1 MTVRIL
7 VADDSI
13 TIQKIVAMAFENEDA
28 EVEGIGDGQKAFDR
42 IPDFKPD
49 IVLADVDMPGLNG
62 FQLCK
67 KIKGAS
73 NLKNIK
79 VMLLSS
85 DFEGFDERLFKKCRA
100 ENHISKPFK
109 SVDIV
114 EMVTRVMEEAKTTE
128 DEDEPVLQEN
138 AAEEGLSND
147 NDDEPS
153 LEELLESVEKL
164 SIDSKELLDTEVLRD
179 DIEDAPPLADSE
191 EPDLLEEQTFSED
204 VYAEVQPRKTENLDD
219 LNSAFKEIVA
229 GDLKQQSV
237 ALFNIKESEMS
248 ALGGIIPEPEEVS
261 ERIAPE
267 GFSESE
273 RRAHPAKEID
283 ENQNAITGKSLFK
296 STHYQGS
303 HLQEMEYENSLGRLN
318 KVTGEQVKHTLEK
331 LLDSSLQNEMN
342 DLSEIIEKTIR
353 EVIREITPE
362 IARSVIREEIEKVK
376 KI

>member
-7 VADDSI
+7 VADNSI

-28 EVEGIGDGQKAFDR
+28 EVEGIGNGQKAFDR

-73 NLKNIK
+73 DLKSIK
-79 VMLLSS
+79 VMLLAS
-85 DFEGFDERLFKKCRA
+85 DFECFDEELFKKCRA

-114 EMVTRVMEEAKTTE
+114 EMVTRVMEEGDTTKYA
-128 DEDEPVLQEN
+128 DEPALQEN
-138 AAEEGLSND
+138 IAEEGPGND

-153 LEELLESVEKL
+153 LEELLESVKKL
-164 SIDSKELLDTEVLRD
+164 SIDSKNFLDTEGIIE
-179 DIEDAPPLADSE
+179 DIEDAPLLAEFE
-191 EPDLLEEQTFSED
+191 EPEMEEQTFSED
-204 VYAEVQPRKTENLDD
+204 VYAEVQPRNRGNPEDLD
-219 LNSAFKEIVA
+219 STFKEIIA

-237 ALFNIKESEMS
+237 ASSNIKEPEMS
-248 ALGGIIPEPEEVS
+248 FLGGIIPEPEES
-261 ERIAPE
+261 LERVAP
-267 GFSESE
+267 GAFSESE
-273 RRAHPAKEID
+273 RRPHPAEEID
-283 ENQNAITGKSLFK
+283 ENQNAITGLSSFE

-303 HLQEMEYENSLGRLN
+303 HLQEREYENSRGRLD
-318 KVTGEQVKHTLEK
+318 KVTAEQVKHILEK
-331 LLDSSLQNEMN
+331 LLDSSMQNEMTG
-342 DLSEIIEKTIR
+342 LSETIVKTIR

-376 KI
+376 KV

>member
-49 IVLADVDMPGLNG
+49 IVLADLDMPGLNG
-62 FQLCK
+62 FQLCR

-73 NLKNIK
+73 DLKNIK

-85 DFEGFDERLFKKCRA
+85 DFEGFDEELFKKCRA

-114 EMVTRVMEEAKTTE
+114 AMVTRVMEEGNTT
-128 DEDEPVLQEN
+128 EDEPVLQEN
-138 AAEEGLSND
+138 VAEGSSND
-147 NDDEPS
+147 NNDELS

-164 SIDSKELLDTEVLRD
+164 SIDSKEVLDAEGLIE
-179 DIEDAPPLADSE
+179 DIEDAPLLTKFE

-204 VYAEVQPRKTENLDD
+204 VYAEAQPRKMENLDD
-219 LNSAFKEIVA
+219 LDSAFKEIVA
-229 GDLKQQSV
+229 GDSKQQSI
-237 ALFNIKESEMS
+237 ASSNIKESEMS
-248 ALGGIIPEPEEVS
+248 ALGGIIPEPEELP
-261 ERIAPE
+261 ERMAPE
-267 GFSESE
+267 TFSESE
-273 RRAHPAKEID
+273 RRPHPAEEID
-283 ENQNAITGKSLFK
+283 ENQNTITDRSSFE
-296 STHYQGS
+296 STHYQDS
-303 HLQEMEYENSLGRLN
+303 HLKEMEYENSLGRLN

-331 LLDSSLQNEMN
+331 LLDSSMQNEITC
-342 DLSEIIEKTIR
+342 LSETIEKTIR

-362 IARSVIREEIEKVK
+362 IARSVIREEIEKIN

>member
-67 KIKGAS
+67 KIKGTS
-73 NLKNIK
+73 DLKNIK
-79 VMLLSS
+79 VMLLAS
-85 DFEGFDERLFKKCRA
+85 DFEDFDEELFKKCRA
-100 ENHISKPFK
+100 DNHISKPFK

-114 EMVTRVMEEAKTTE
+114 QMVTRVMEDGNTTE
-128 DEDEPVLQEN
+128 DVDEPALQEN
-138 AAEEGLSND
+138 VVEEGPSND

-164 SIDSKELLDTEVLRD
+164 SIDSKEILDTKGLIE
-179 DIEDAPPLADSE
+179 DIEDAPLLAELE
-191 EPDLLEEQTFSED
+191 EPDLEEQTFSED
-204 VYAEVQPRKTENLDD
+204 VIAEVQPRNRENLDNLD
-219 LNSAFKEIVA
+219 SAFKEIVA
-229 GDLKQQSV
+229 GDSQQQSV
-237 ALFNIKESEMS
+237 ATSNIKESEMS
-248 ALGGIIPEPEEVS
+248 ALGGIIPEPEEPL
-261 ERIAPE
+261 ERMAPVA
-267 GFSESE
+267 SSKSE
-273 RRAHPAKEID
+273 RRPHPAEEID
-283 ENQNAITGKSLFK
+283 ENQNAITGSSSFK

-303 HLQEMEYENSLGRLN
+303 HLQEMEYENSRDRLN
-318 KVTGEQVKHTLEK
+318 RVTEEQVKHILEK
-331 LLDSSLQNEMN
+331 LLDSSVQSEMAG
-342 DLSEIIEKTIR
+342 LSEIIVKTIR

>member
-7 VADDSI
+7 VADDSV

-42 IPDFKPD
+42 IPEFKPD

-67 KIKGAS
+67 KIKGTS
-73 NLKNIK
+73 DLKNIK
-79 VMLLSS
+79 VMLLAS
-85 DFEGFDERLFKKCRA
+85 DFEGFDEELFKKCRA
-100 ENHISKPFK
+100 DNHISKPFK

-114 EMVTRVMEEAKTTE
+114 QMVTRVMEEGNTTE
-128 DEDEPVLQEN
+128 DADEPALQEN
-138 AAEEGLSND
+138 IAEEEPSND

-153 LEELLESVEKL
+153 LEELLASVEKL
-164 SIDSKELLDTEVLRD
+164 SIDSKEILDTKGLIE
-179 DIEDAPPLADSE
+179 DIEDAPLLAEYE

-204 VYAEVQPRKTENLDD
+204 VIAEVQPRNRENLDNLD
-219 LNSAFKEIVA
+219 SAFKEIVA
-229 GDLKQQSV
+229 GDSQQQSV
-237 ALFNIKESEMS
+237 ATSNIKESEMS
-248 ALGGIIPEPEEVS
+248 ALGGIIPEPEEPL
-261 ERIAPE
+261 ERMAPVA
-267 GFSESE
+267 SSKSE
-273 RRAHPAKEID
+273 RRPHPAEEID
-283 ENQNAITGKSLFK
+283 ENQNAITRSSSFK

-331 LLDSSLQNEMN
+331 LLDSSMQNEMTG
-342 DLSEIIEKTIR
+342 LSEIIEKTIR
-353 EVIREITPE
+353 QVIREITPE

-376 KI
+376 KM

>member
-73 NLKNIK
+73 DLKNIK
-79 VMLLSS
+79 VMLLAS
-85 DFEGFDERLFKKCRA
+85 DFECFDEELFKKCRA

-114 EMVTRVMEEAKTTE
+114 EMVTRVMEEGDTTE
-128 DEDEPVLQEN
+128 DADEPALQEN
-138 AAEEGLSND
+138 IAEEGPSND

-164 SIDSKELLDTEVLRD
+164 SIDSQKFLDTEGTIEE
-179 DIEDAPPLADSE
+179 IEDAPLLAEFE
-191 EPDLLEEQTFSED
+191 EPEMEEQTFSED
-204 VYAEVQPRKTENLDD
+204 VYAEVQPRNRGNPEDLD
-219 LNSAFKEIVA
+219 SAFKEIVA

-237 ALFNIKESEMS
+237 SSSNNKESEMS
-248 ALGGIIPEPEEVS
+248 FLGGIIPKPEEPL
-261 ERIAPE
+261 ERLVPGA
-267 GFSESE
+267 FSESE
-273 RRAHPAKEID
+273 RRHYLAEEID
-283 ENQNAITGKSLFK
+283 KNQNTGSPSFE
-296 STHYQGS
+296 STRYQGS
-303 HLQEMEYENSLGRLN
+303 HLQEREYENSRGALD
-318 KVTGEQVKHTLEK
+318 KVTGEQVKHILEK
-331 LLDSSLQNEMN
+331 LLDSSMQKEIAG
-342 DLSEIIEKTIR
+342 LSETIVKTIR
-353 EVIREITPE
+353 EVIHEITPE
-362 IARSVIREEIEKVK
+362 IVRSVIREEIEKDK
-376 KI
+376 KV

>member
-13 TIQKIVAMAFENEDA
+13 TIQKIVAVAFENEDA

-62 FQLCK
+62 FQLCR

-73 NLKNIK
+73 DLKNIK

-85 DFEGFDERLFKKCRA
+85 DFEGFDEELFKKCRA

-114 EMVTRVMEEAKTTE
+114 EMVTRVMEDGSTA
-128 DEDEPVLQEN
+128 EDEPVLQEN
-138 AAEEGLSND
+138 FAEEGPS

-164 SIDSKELLDTEVLRD
+164 SIDSKEILETEGLIE
-179 DIEDAPPLADSE
+179 DIEDAPLLAEFE
-191 EPDLLEEQTFSED
+191 EPNLLEEQTFSED
-204 VYAEVQPRKTENLDD
+204 VYAEVQPRKTENLED
-219 LNSAFKEIVA
+219 LDSTFKEIVA
-229 GDLKQQSV
+229 GDSKQQSV
-237 ALFNIKESEMS
+237 ASSNIKESEMS
-248 ALGGIIPEPEEVS
+248 ALGGIIPEPSSFE
-261 ERIAPE
+261 
-267 GFSESE
+267 
-273 RRAHPAKEID
+273 
-283 ENQNAITGKSLFK
+283 

-303 HLQEMEYENSLGRLN
+303 HLQEMQHESSLGCLN

-331 LLDSSLQNEMN
+331 LLDSSMQKEMTG
-342 DLSEIIEKTIR
+342 LSEIIEKTIR

>member
-42 IPDFKPD
+42 IPEFKPD

-73 NLKNIK
+73 DLKNIK
-79 VMLLSS
+79 VMLLAS
-85 DFEGFDERLFKKCRA
+85 DFECFDEELFKKCRA

-114 EMVTRVMEEAKTTE
+114 EMVTRVMEEGYTTE
-128 DEDEPVLQEN
+128 DADVPALQEN
-138 AAEEGLSND
+138 ITEEGAGND

-164 SIDSKELLDTEVLRD
+164 SIDSKEILDTEGPIE
-179 DIEDAPPLADSE
+179 DIEDAPLLAEVE
-191 EPDLLEEQTFSED
+191 EPEMEEQTFSED
-204 VYAEVQPRKTENLDD
+204 VYAEVQPRKRENPDD
-219 LNSAFKEIVA
+219 LDSAFKEIVA
-229 GDLKQQSV
+229 GDSKQQSV
-237 ALFNIKESEMS
+237 ASSNIKESEMS
-248 ALGGIIPEPEEVS
+248 VLGGIIPEPEEPL
-261 ERIAPE
+261 ERVAS
-267 GFSESE
+267 GAFSESE
-273 RRAHPAKEID
+273 RRPHSAEEID
-283 ENQNAITGKSLFK
+283 ENQNAITGSSSFE

-303 HLQEMEYENSLGRLN
+303 HLQEREYENSRGGLD
-318 KVTGEQVKHTLEK
+318 KVTEEQVKHILEK
-331 LLDSSLQNEMN
+331 LLDSSMQNEMTG
-342 DLSEIIEKTIR
+342 LSEAIVNTIR

-376 KI
+376 KM

>member
-1 MTVRIL
+1 MTFRIL
-7 VADDSI
+7 VADGSI

-42 IPDFKPD
+42 IPEFKPD

-67 KIKGAS
+67 KIKGAPD
-73 NLKNIK
+73 LKNIK

-85 DFEGFDERLFKKCRA
+85 DFEGFDEGLFKKCRA

-114 EMVTRVMEEAKTTE
+114 KMVTRVMEEANTIE

-138 AAEEGLSND
+138 VAEDGPSND

-153 LEELLESVEKL
+153 LQELLESVEKL
-164 SIDSKELLDTEVLRD
+164 SIDSKEILDTEGLIEE
-179 DIEDAPPLADSE
+179 IEDAPPLAEFE

-204 VYAEVQPRKTENLDD
+204 VYAEVQPRKTQNLED
-219 LNSAFKEIVA
+219 LDSAFKEIVA

-237 ALFNIKESEMS
+237 ASSNIKQSEMS
-248 ALGGIIPEPEEVS
+248 ALGGIIPEPEELP
-261 ERIAPE
+261 ERRAPAVYT
-267 GFSESE
+267 ESE
-273 RRAHPAKEID
+273 RRPDPAEEID
-283 ENQNAITGKSLFK
+283 KNQKTITGKSSFE
-296 STHYQGS
+296 STHYQDS

-318 KVTGEQVKHTLEK
+318 KATREQVKNTLEK
-331 LLDSSLQNEMN
+331 LLDSSMQNEMTG
-342 DLSEIIEKTIR
+342 LSEIIEKTIR
-353 EVIREITPE
+353 DVIREITPE
-362 IARSVIREEIEKVK
+362 ITRSVIRAEIEKVK

>member
-73 NLKNIK
+73 DLKNIK

-85 DFEGFDERLFKKCRA
+85 DFEGFDEGLFKKCRA

-138 AAEEGLSND
+138 AAEEGASND

-164 SIDSKELLDTEVLRD
+164 SIDSKELLDTEVLID
-179 DIEDAPPLADSE
+179 DIEDAPPFAEFE

-237 ALFNIKESEMS
+237 APFNIKESEMS
-248 ALGGIIPEPEEVS
+248 ALGGIIPEPEELP

-267 GFSESE
+267 SFSESE
-273 RRAHPAKEID
+273 RRAHPAEEID

-296 STHYQGS
+296 STHYQS
-303 HLQEMEYENSLGRLN
+303 SYLQEMEYKNSLGRLN

-331 LLDSSLQNEMN
+331 LLDSSLQNEMT